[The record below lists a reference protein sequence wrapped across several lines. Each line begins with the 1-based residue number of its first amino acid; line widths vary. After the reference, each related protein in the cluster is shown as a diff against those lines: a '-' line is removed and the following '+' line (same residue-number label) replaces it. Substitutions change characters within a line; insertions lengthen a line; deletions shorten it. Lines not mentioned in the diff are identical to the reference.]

1 MIPNPPGNFSAC
13 RAGGVTTVRD
23 CGGPGLV
30 TLVARDAIASGIVA
44 GPRLIAAGPAVT
56 TTAGHLHFLGARA
69 DGTRSSMDINSI
81 IAVSDRSRRYERGR
95 PPVSNKILF
104 ARDRHIC
111 LYCGHRFTVK
121 ELTRDHVTPVS
132 RGGRDVYVN
141 LATSCRACN
150 ARKDNRTPEEA
161 RMPLLAVPYE
171 PDMASYLLLLASGRR
186 ITACQQTFLEAL
198 ADKHRHQS

>member
-1 MIPNPPGNFSAC
+1 MFPHVLKLDVGGMPVEWLQWQEAASLYA
-13 RAGGVTTVRD
+13 RRRVRWEAGE
-23 CGGPGLV
+23 
-30 TLVARDAIASGIVA
+30 AKF
-44 GPRLIAAGPAVT
+44 
-56 TTAGHLHFLGARA
+56 HLRGGARA

-95 PPVSNKILF
+95 PSVTNKILF

-111 LYCGHRFTVK
+111 LYCGRRFGVK

-186 ITACQQTFLEAL
+186 ITACQQAFLEAL
-198 ADKHRHQS
+198 ADKHRRSS